1 MSKAGNQLS
10 RNTLN
15 ELFGSKVRVKALRF
29 LFRNYPEDF
38 SVAELAKRIQEADDA
53 VKKEI
58 QSFVKIG
65 LIRKK
70 R

>member
-1 MSKAGNQLS
+1 MSKTDNQLS

-38 SVAELAKRIQEADDA
+38 SVAELAKRIQENESII
-53 VKKEI
+53 KKEI
-58 QSFVKIG
+58 QAFAKMK

-70 R
+70 